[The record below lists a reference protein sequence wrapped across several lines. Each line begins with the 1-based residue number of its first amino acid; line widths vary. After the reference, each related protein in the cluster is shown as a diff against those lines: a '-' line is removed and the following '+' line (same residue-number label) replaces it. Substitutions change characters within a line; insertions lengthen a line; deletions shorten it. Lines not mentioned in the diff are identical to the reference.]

1 MATDGKN
8 LFAGTWWSGVMAS
21 SDTGRT
27 WHTANEDLVASHH
40 VLNLGVFDTVLF
52 ACVWEVPQE
61 YYFTYARPIPEM
73 VKDSTLRAVE
83 TSPHLKEDDILIYPN
98 PVSGLVTI
106 ESSTGS
112 IRSVTVL
119 NLLGEAVLQAGN
131 VGRDVRPTRLDMSK
145 LPVGTYFLRIETER
159 GTMVRKVVREK

>member
-1 MATDGKN
+1 
-8 LFAGTWWSGVMAS
+8 
-21 SDTGRT
+21 
-27 WHTANEDLVASHH
+27 
-40 VLNLGVFDTVLF
+40 
-52 ACVWEVPQE
+52 
-61 YYFTYARPIPEM
+61 M

-83 TSPHLKEDDILIYPN
+83 TSPQLKEDDILIYPN

-119 NLLGEAVLQAGN
+119 NLLGEAVLQVGN

-159 GTMVRKVVREK
+159 GTKVRKVVRER